1 MRIWGHLCRGSLN
14 DELVADA
21 SEADYGS
28 SEGLERVAAY
38 TKLHL
43 LSFSLSA
50 REENQFWLSDFMAGL
65 TWKPESCGEARK
77 YINNKNKQ

>member
-1 MRIWGHLCRGSLN
+1 MDLAKVLSALPLILNSISSL
-14 DELVADA
+14 
-21 SEADYGS
+21 
-28 SEGLERVAAY
+28 
-38 TKLHL
+38 
-43 LSFSLSA
+43 SLSA